1 MSFISR
7 QSFSFVTPITEEEK
21 LQWLQ
26 LIRSENVGPVTF
38 YDLLQYYGS
47 AKEALSFLPKL
58 SREGGLKRNL
68 SLCREEDAHKEIIA
82 LKKMGGYLIARGD
95 PHYPKLIAS
104 LPDAPPLLSVLGD
117 PTLLTKN
124 MVGIVGAR
132 NASINGQRLAEKFA
146 ESLGKHGYAI
156 ASGLARGIDTAAHK
170 GALSTGTVAVVAGG
184 ADIIYPP
191 ENESLYKDIIANK
204 GAIIS
209 EMPLGIS
216 PQAKHFPRRNRLI
229 SGLSQG
235 LLVVEA
241 ALHSGS
247 LITAHYALE
256 QGREVF
262 SIPGSPLDPR
272 AQGTNS
278 LIKQGATLVQTP
290 EEIIEALRPLSTFE
304 VQEDMDLDDKESFI
318 LSSTEEEE
326 THLYREKV
334 FSSLSHEPTPVDE
347 IIRRCQIKPPILM
360 MILIELELAG
370 RIQRHPGN
378 QVSLVL
384 SP

>member
-7 QSFSFVTPITEEEK
+7 QSFNFVTPITEEEK

-47 AKEALSFLPKL
+47 AKEALTFLPKL
-58 SREGGLKRNL
+58 SKRGGLNK
-68 SLCREEDAHKEIIA
+68 SLYICKEEDAYNEWIA
-82 LKKMGGYLIARGD
+82 LKKMGGFLIARGD
-95 PHYPKLIAS
+95 PNYPKSIAI
-104 LPDAPPLLSVLGD
+104 LPDAPPLLSVLGN
-117 PTLLTKN
+117 PALLTKN
-124 MVGIVGAR
+124 AIGIVGAR

-146 ESLGKHGYAI
+146 ENLGKHGYGI

-184 ADIIYPP
+184 IDIIYPP
-191 ENESLYKDIIANK
+191 ENESLYKDIIAHK
-204 GAIIS
+204 GAVVA
-209 EMPLGIS
+209 EMPLGTT
-216 PQAKHFPRRNRLI
+216 PQATHFPRRNRLI

-247 LITAHYALE
+247 LITARYALE

-262 SIPGSPLDPR
+262 AIPGSPLDPR
-272 AQGTNS
+272 AQGTNN

-290 EEIIEALRPLSTFE
+290 EEVIEALRPLSTFE
-304 VQEDMDLDDKESFI
+304 VQENMDLDDKGSFI
-318 LSSTEEEE
+318 LSSAEEEE

-347 IIRRCQIKPPILM
+347 IIRRCQIKPPVLM

-384 SP
+384 SL